1 MRIVTKAKQKKKQP
15 IHKTLR
21 HHAKHLL
28 VPHKGNDYQP
38 HLIRWTGLVG
48 VVIVALTIQFG
59 YSLISAGKL
68 EVLGRESNVSVSE
81 LLDFTNRERASNNL
95 ELLTL
100 SDQLNRAA
108 LLKSQDMFVNNYWAH
123 ESPSG
128 VTPWKWLADVDYS
141 YDVAG
146 ENLAKNFPD
155 ADSTVGAWM
164 ASPTHRANVLGD
176 KYTQV
181 GFTVADGVLDGKST
195 TLVVAYYGLP
205 VSMSVSAA
213 TSTKPQEQYL
223 SNVNSGVGNPLTYFG
238 SAVRAL
244 SPATLGTIGL
254 LMIVG
259 AVAAAAHH
267 YRYMLPKRL
276 KKSWKVHH
284 GAYKL
289 YGIAVAVTMIVVLT
303 GGGQI

>member
-1 MRIVTKAKQKKKQP
+1 MRIVTNAKQKKKQP
-15 IHKTLR
+15 LNKTLR

-28 VPHKGNDYQP
+28 VPHKGNNYQP

-48 VVIVALTIQFG
+48 VVVVALIIQFG
-59 YSLISAGKL
+59 YSLASTGKL
-68 EVLGRESNVSVSE
+68 EVLGRESHVSVSE
-81 LLDFTNRERASNNL
+81 LLDFTNRERANNNL
-95 ELLTL
+95 GPLTL
-100 SDQLNRAA
+100 SDQLDKAA
-108 LLKSQDMFVNNYWAH
+108 SLKAQDMFVNNYWAH
-123 ESPSG
+123 ESPTG

-155 ADSTVGAWM
+155 ASSTVSAWM

-181 GFTVADGVLDGKST
+181 GFTVADGVLDGKKT

-205 VSMSVSAA
+205 VSVAVSAA
-213 TSTKPQEQYL
+213 TNTKPQAGYVG
-223 SNVNSGVGNPLTYFG
+223 SINSGVGSPLVYFG
-238 SAVRAL
+238 SALQAL

-254 LMIVG
+254 LMIVA

-267 YRYMLPKRL
+267 YRYMLPKYL

-289 YGIAVAVTMIVVLT
+289 LGVVVAVVSIVALT

>member
-1 MRIVTKAKQKKKQP
+1 MPIVTNAKQKKKQP
-15 IHKTLR
+15 LHKTLN

-28 VPHKGNDYQP
+28 VPHKGNKYQP

-48 VVIVALTIQFG
+48 VVAAALIIQFS
-59 YSLISAGKL
+59 YSFISTGKL
-68 EVLGRESNVSVSE
+68 EVLGRASNVSVGE
-81 LLDFTNRERASNNL
+81 LLDFTNRERANNNL
-95 ELLTL
+95 EPLTL

-108 LLKSQDMFVNNYWAH
+108 FLKAQDMFVNNYWAH

-128 VTPWKWLADVDYS
+128 VTPWKWLADVEYS
-141 YDVAG
+141 YDFAG
-146 ENLAKNFPD
+146 ENLAKNFAD
-155 ADSTVGAWM
+155 ASSTIDAWM
-164 ASPTHRANVLGD
+164 ASPSHKANVLGD

-181 GFTVADGVLDGKST
+181 GFTVVDGVLDGKNT
-195 TLVVAYYGLP
+195 TLIVAYYGLP
-205 VSMSVSAA
+205 VSVAVSAA
-213 TSTKPQEQYL
+213 TSAKPQVQYV
-223 SNVNSGVGNPLTYFG
+223 SNVTASYGGPLTYLG
-238 SAVRAL
+238 SAIQAL
-244 SPATLGTIGL
+244 NPATIGTIGL

-267 YRYMLPKRL
+267 YRYMLPKNI

-289 YGIAVAVTMIVVLT
+289 FGIMIAIVSIVALT

>member
-1 MRIVTKAKQKKKQP
+1 MPIVTNAKQKMKQP

-38 HLIRWTGLVG
+38 HLVRWTGLVG
-48 VVIVALTIQFG
+48 VVVTALIIQFSYG
-59 YSLISAGKL
+59 FISTGKL
-68 EVLGRESNVSVSE
+68 EVLGRKSNVSVSE
-81 LLDFTNRERASNNL
+81 LLEFTNRERASNNL
-95 ELLTL
+95 EPLTL

-123 ESPSG
+123 DSPNG

-155 ADSTVGAWM
+155 ASSTISAWM
-164 ASPTHRANVLGD
+164 ASPTHRANLLGD

-181 GFTVADGVLDGKST
+181 GFTVTDGILEGKNT
-195 TLVVAYYGLP
+195 TLIVAYYGLP
-205 VSMSVSAA
+205 VSVAVSAA
-213 TSTKPQEQYL
+213 TDVKPQEQYV
-223 SNVNSGVGNPLTYFG
+223 SNVNNGVGNPLTYFG
-238 SAVRAL
+238 TAIRAL

-276 KKSWKVHH
+276 KKSWKLHH

-289 YGIAVAVTMIVVLT
+289 YGIAFAVVGIVVLT